1 MTNKQELEAQ
11 VSDLKND
18 VSVLLKTLA
27 SINEI
32 IKNDDD
38 KDPHYVIGAIHGTIS
53 VAGINI
59 FTLNYDS
66 YKAAAGVLPANEVFA

>member
-1 MTNKQELEAQ
+1 MTTKQQLEAQ

-18 VSVLLKTLA
+18 VDALLTTLA
-27 SINEI
+27 TINEI
-32 IKNDDD
+32 IKNE

-59 FTLNYDS
+59 LTLNYDS